1 MISALIAVA
10 SFVALAGLG
19 AVIGAEFLGWLP
31 TLTRTLVYLAVRQ
44 LPPDKRERY
53 REEFLYDIQSKAS
66 DRNVLALLWA
76 LRTCIAARSLAK
88 HLKEPEPRKQ
98 QEPRKPQEP
107 EPRTVEWQG
116 LKPSSSPAP
125 DMGRDLPDQKLAAAL
140 KRLREDRDMTQE
152 ELAYKAGITI
162 SSLSRIE
169 RGITSPAWTTV
180 AKLIRILDVG
190 FAELV
195 EKVEQTGCRFGS

>member
-10 SFVALAGLG
+10 SFVALASLG

-31 TLTRTLVYLAVRQ
+31 VFARALVYLAVSQ

-66 DRNVLALLWA
+66 DRKVMALLWA
-76 LRTCIAARSLAK
+76 LRTCVAARGLAK

-98 QEPRKPQEP
+98 QQQQPHVLEQHDFKASGSR
-107 EPRTVEWQG
+107 VAQG
-116 LKPSSSPAP
+116 IS
-125 DMGRDLPDQKLAAAL
+125 RERPDQDLAAAL

-152 ELAYKAGITI
+152 ELAYQARLTV
-162 SSLSRIE
+162 STLSRIE
-169 RGITSPAWTTV
+169 RGLASPAWTTV
-180 AKLIRILDVG
+180 ATLTKALDMSL
-190 FAELV
+190 AELV
-195 EKVEQTGCRFGS
+195 ESFERTGRGSDS